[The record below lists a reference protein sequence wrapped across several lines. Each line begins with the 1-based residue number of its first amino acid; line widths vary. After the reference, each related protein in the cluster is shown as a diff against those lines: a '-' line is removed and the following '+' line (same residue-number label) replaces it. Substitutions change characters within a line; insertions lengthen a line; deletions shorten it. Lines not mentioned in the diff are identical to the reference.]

1 MRLAILWL
9 WLSCGCLLLGF
20 PARMWSWV
28 RAQDTGRR
36 LLLSQMGNPQLELN
50 TRRLANASSYLTRNY
65 IADRINTLV
74 VRQSCVECSEELTHR
89 QRQLVDQIL
98 ASLAPE
104 LSVLLHKGTAED
116 ITWEYTL
123 LVANNHTTFRGQGL
137 SFPDELLEREFFCI
151 VVVSE
156 IQSRQ
161 FVKQAVES
169 IVRYNLQMQFVNV
182 VVLAQLEDGTVATYS
197 YKLFKGN
204 CRPGITVRQ
213 INHFDRITGEP
224 QRHMRDL
231 YPVRNG
237 HLGDCPINV
246 SATHLPPHLIY
257 KRYRDQAAPRGNES
271 IPAEDL
277 SGIDWDLLQLLAKVL
292 RFRIQL
298 YMPQEPS
305 QIFGEGNVTGCFKQL
320 ADGVV
325 SIAIGGLSG
334 SDKRRS
340 LFSKS
345 TVYHQSHF
353 VMVVRRDRYLGRFGP
368 LILPFSGKVWGV
380 IIAILLLAVLSTC
393 ALRSRL
399 ALRHPL
405 ENLFVVIVGNPIP
418 EPRLP
423 ARGSLRYL
431 VASWM
436 LLTLVLRCAYQARLF
451 DVLRLSRHRPL
462 PEDLSGLIR
471 DNYTMVANGYHDFY
485 PLELTSR
492 QPLDFAARFERV
504 QRAAP
509 GERLTTISLISNLA
523 FWNHQHRNISCLT
536 FVRQPIYMYH
546 LVIYFSR
553 RYFLR
558 PAVDRK
564 IKQLLSAGVMAHIE
578 RRYMQYEGK
587 QHVASNDPTLL
598 PKITRRI
605 MSGVHRIHALVLLVA
620 TGIFILE
627 ILARRGNG
635 RLRRWMEWMH
645 QP

>member
-9 WLSCGCLLLGF
+9 FSGLLPGIQDG
-20 PARMWSWV
+20 MWASV
-28 RAQDTGRR
+28 RAQQTGRDV
-36 LLLSQMGNPQLELN
+36 LLSRMGNPQNELN

-65 IADRINTLV
+65 IANRINTLV
-74 VRQSCVECSEELTHR
+74 VRENCVECRYEPTDR

-98 ASLAPE
+98 ASLAPD
-104 LSVLLHKGTAED
+104 LSVLLHKGTAEE
-116 ITWEYTL
+116 TTSEYTL
-123 LVANNHTTFRGQGL
+123 FVVNDHTAFTGQVFI
-137 SFPDELLEREFFCI
+137 FPDELLEREFFCI

-156 IQSRQ
+156 IQSPQ
-161 FVKQAVES
+161 FVRQTVGS
-169 IVRYNLQMQFVNV
+169 IVKSNLMMHFVNV
-182 VVLAQLEDGTVATYS
+182 VVVAQLEDGTVGTYS
-197 YKLFKGN
+197 YKLFKAN

-224 QRHMRDL
+224 QKSMPDL

-237 HLGDCPINV
+237 HLGDCPFNV

-257 KRYRDQAAPRGNES
+257 KRYKDPPPASNES

-277 SGIDWDLLQLLAKVL
+277 SGIDWDLLQLLAKAL
-292 RFRIQL
+292 KFRIQL

-305 QIFGEGNVTGCFKQL
+305 QIFGEGNVSGCFRQL
-320 ADGVV
+320 ADGTV

-368 LILPFSGKVWGV
+368 LILPFRGKVWGM
-380 IIAILLLAVLSTC
+380 IIMILVLAVLSTC
-393 ALRSRL
+393 WLRSRL
-399 ALRHPL
+399 GLSHPM
-405 ENLFVVIVGNPIP
+405 EDLFTVIVGNPIP
-418 EPRLP
+418 NPRMP
-423 ARGSLRYL
+423 GKGFLRYL
-431 VASWM
+431 LASWM

-462 PEDLSGLIR
+462 PEDLSGLIK

-485 PLELTSR
+485 PLELTCR
-492 QPLDFAARFERV
+492 QPLDFSARFERV

-509 GERLTTISLISNLA
+509 DERLTTIALISNLA
-523 FWNHQHRNISCLT
+523 YWNHKHPNISRLT

-546 LVIYFSR
+546 LVIYFPR
-553 RYFLR
+553 RFFLR
-558 PAVDRK
+558 PAIDRK

-578 RRYMQYEGK
+578 RRYMQYEK
-587 QHVASNDPTLL
+587 KHKVASNDPVLL
-598 PKITRRI
+598 RRI
-605 MSGVHRIHALVLLVA
+605 TKSIMNGAYRIHGLMIVLA
-620 TGIFILE
+620 TGMFILE
-627 ILARRGNG
+627 LLAGRSSG
-635 RLRRWMEWMH
+635 RLRRWMEWVH
-645 QP
+645 E

>member
-9 WLSCGCLLLGF
+9 CSGCLLLGI
-20 PARMWSWV
+20 PPGMWSWV
-28 RAQDTGRR
+28 RAQATGRD
-36 LLLSQMGNPQLELN
+36 LLLARMGNPQQELN

-74 VRQSCVECSEELTHR
+74 VRQSCVECSDELTHR

-98 ASLAPE
+98 ASLAPD
-104 LSVLLHKGTAED
+104 LSVLLHKSTAEE
-116 ITWEYTL
+116 IIWEYTL
-123 LVANNHTTFRGQGL
+123 LVANNHNTFRGQGL

-161 FVKQAVES
+161 FVKQTVES
-169 IVRYNLQMQFVNV
+169 IVRYNLQTQFVNV

-197 YKLFKGN
+197 YKIFKGN

-224 QRHMRDL
+224 QQHMQDL

-237 HLGDCPINV
+237 HLGDCPVNV

-257 KRYRDQAAPRGNES
+257 KRYSEHPPPPGNES

-277 SGIDWDLLQLLAKVL
+277 SGIDWDMLQLLAKVL

-298 YMPQEPS
+298 FMPQEPS

-368 LILPFSGKVWGV
+368 LFLPFRGKVWGV
-380 IIAILLLAVLSTC
+380 IIAMLLLAVLSTC

-399 ALRHPL
+399 RLRHPM

-418 EPRLP
+418 EQRLP
-423 ARGSLRYL
+423 TRGFLRYL

-509 GERLTTISLISNLA
+509 GERLTTISLMSNLA

-546 LVIYFSR
+546 LVIYFPK

-564 IKQLLSAGVMAHIE
+564 IKQLLSAGVLAHIE
-578 RRYMQYEGK
+578 RRYMQFEGN
-587 QHVASNDPTLL
+587 QNVASNDPILL
-598 PKITRRI
+598 RRI
-605 MSGVHRIHALVLLVA
+605 TKRIMNGAYRIHALVLVVA
-620 TGIFILE
+620 TGTFVLE
-627 ILARRGNG
+627 FLARRGNG